1 MTFREAAI
9 AVTYRCN
16 SKCIMCSIWKSPS
29 TEELEP
35 SVYSRIPSSLRTIN
49 ITGGEP
55 FLRSD
60 LLEVITVIH
69 DRVPGSRLVFSSNGL
84 LTDRIVDT
92 MMKIRSI
99 HPRAGVGI
107 SIDGL
112 EQTHD
117 RIRGVPGMFKRAV
130 ATVKS
135 LKDRGF
141 TDLRI
146 AMTVTAE
153 NQSEIIDVFELSRDL
168 GVEFTITMA
177 HGSDIYFGE
186 LDDTLNADRSVLLKE
201 TGELIRRQLRSR
213 HPKDWLRAY
222 HTKGMVD
229 EEIKKY
235 FETRCEAGRRYFF
248 MSPKGDVFPCNAL
261 DLQVGNI
268 SSAASLD
275 EMFTSSMEKRVGRA
289 VRSCRKGCWMICNTR
304 SLILRHPLKV
314 GLWVFSS
321 KLHSRRG

>member
-1 MTFREAAI
+1 MTFQEAAI

-35 SVYSRIPSSLRTIN
+35 SKYGKIPSSLKTIN

-60 LLEVITVIH
+60 LLEVIAVIH

-92 MMKIRSI
+92 MVKIRSI
-99 HPRAGVGI
+99 HPRVGVGI

-112 EQTHD
+112 EPTHD
-117 RIRGVPGMFKRAV
+117 RIRGVPGMFKHAI
-130 ATVKS
+130 ATVKT
-135 LKDRGF
+135 LKVKGF

-146 AMTVTAE
+146 AMTVTTE

-186 LDDTLNADRSVLLKE
+186 LDDTLNADRSELLKE
-201 TGELIRRQLRSR
+201 TSELIRRQLRSSIR
-213 HPKDWLRAY
+213 RIGLEPTTLRVWSMR
-222 HTKGMVD
+222 GS
-229 EEIKKY
+229 
-235 FETRCEAGRRYFF
+235 R
-248 MSPKGDVFPCNAL
+248 
-261 DLQVGNI
+261 NI
-268 SSAASLD
+268 SRPDARRENDISSCLLKATSTPATHSISWWATYPPSHRLSMNCSHRPSSCEL
-275 EMFTSSMEKRVGRA
+275 EMWCVLAEKVVG
-289 VRSCRKGCWMICNTR
+289 
-304 SLILRHPLKV
+304 
-314 GLWVFSS
+314 
-321 KLHSRRG
+321 